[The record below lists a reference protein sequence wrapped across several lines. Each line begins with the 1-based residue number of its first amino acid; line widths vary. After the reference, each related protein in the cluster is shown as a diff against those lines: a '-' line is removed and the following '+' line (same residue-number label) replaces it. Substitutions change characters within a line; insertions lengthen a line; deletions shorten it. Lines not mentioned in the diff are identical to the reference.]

1 MLMGNTNVELTR
13 LHVMSKAR
21 EFYEDSVDEDPSAEL
36 EDLVTGCDKKR
47 IEKFYA
53 LALKKFKDAGIS
65 DNQIE
70 TLTLEGGNRPG
81 RIIIETAEKGN
92 FGTVVIGR
100 RAVNKSFFTGSVS
113 HHVINKISGC
123 VLWVVS

>member
-1 MLMGNTNVELTR
+1 MRGAVRQMTSTNATR
-13 LHVMSKAR
+13 MA
-21 EFYEDSVDEDPSAEL
+21 
-36 EDLVTGCDKKR
+36 DLVTSFDKKR
-47 IEKFYA
+47 IDHFYE
-53 LALKKFKDAGIS
+53 LAMKKFKDAGIS

-70 TLTLEGGNRPG
+70 ILTLEDGNRPG

-100 RAVNKSFFTGSVS
+100 RGVNKSFFTGSVS